1 MHDPVALVSLHVAP
15 VPDDRSATSAASTAL
30 TQRTSP
36 KPSWALYAF
45 GATALV
51 AVGFLSAGLPAL
63 MVCLIALSGISSI
76 ALGSALSSGELR
88 GPMRPPAVAP
98 EAIVSCE
105 VQASYRAILLAFAEV
120 ETALDGAPRLRSS
133 MAAVLERCRAAVEL
147 TGRIALL
154 ANPLQRYLDI
164 HDPGFIRS
172 SLHRLRMR
180 AEAASDDAAAGA
192 WSHAVSARMRQ
203 LAILEQ
209 LIAKRDQICA
219 RLALV
224 HAAFES
230 FAAAIVKLHTLD
242 EELLVLAGESV
253 TDQLAEIGADLD
265 VLEAALEPE
274 LAA

>member
-1 MHDPVALVSLHVAP
+1 MHEPLALVARP
-15 VPDDRSATSAASTAL
+15 A
-30 TQRTSP
+30 P

-45 GATALV
+45 GTTALV
-51 AVGFLSAGLPAL
+51 AMAFLSAGLPAL
-63 MVCLIALSGISSI
+63 LVCLIAVSGISSI
-76 ALGSALSSGELR
+76 ALGSALANESHASA
-88 GPMRPPAVAP
+88 PSVVAP

-120 ETALDGAPRLRSS
+120 DGALADAPRLARA
-133 MAAVLERCRAAVEL
+133 MADVLRRCREAVAL

-172 SLHRLRMR
+172 SLHRLRLR
-180 AEAASDDAAAGA
+180 AETASDVAAASA
-192 WSHAVSARMRQ
+192 WSHAAAARMRQ
-203 LAILEQ
+203 LEVIDQ

-224 HAAFES
+224 HAALDG
-230 FAAAIVKLHTLD
+230 FAATIVKLQALD
-242 EELLVLAGESV
+242 DEQVALAGESV
-253 TDQLAEIGADLD
+253 SDQLIEIGAELD

-274 LAA
+274 PVA